1 MTRGS
6 PGADRGEAFKREK
19 LRDMAWVAA
28 GVAASTFV
36 SLVILSLMRLPV

>member
-6 PGADRGEAFKREK
+6 RGADRGGAFRREE

-36 SLVILSLMRLPV
+36 SLVLLSLMRLPV